1 MAEKSFTQVAVKN
14 NQVVGIII
22 GDLKDQK
29 SSFKNYIYYPV
40 IAWYVTCLLVSEEG
54 RNALSKYGID
64 INTINNTM
72 IDKLGVDFD
81 AELSLFMVAPEGQ
94 ELGIGSTLY
103 KYILNKLQKNIE
115 NFYLYTDTT
124 CNYGFYEYKGLDRVS
139 KKNVE
144 APINEEI
151 DFFIYAGE
159 IDKITI

>member
-103 KYILNKLQKNIE
+103 KYILNKLQK
-115 NFYLYTDTT
+115 
-124 CNYGFYEYKGLDRVS
+124 KH
-139 KKNVE
+139 
-144 APINEEI
+144 
-151 DFFIYAGE
+151 
-159 IDKITI
+159 

>member
-94 ELGIGSTLY
+94 ELGVGSTLY
-103 KYILNKLQKNIE
+103 KYILNKLQKEIYNCSASYGNNRSRCLCQPQCQRHNIR
-115 NFYLYTDTT
+115 NFT
-124 CNYGFYEYKGLDRVS
+124 YKR
-139 KKNVE
+139 
-144 APINEEI
+144 
-151 DFFIYAGE
+151 
-159 IDKITI
+159 

>member
-64 INTINNTM
+64 INTM

-94 ELGIGSTLY
+94 ELGVGSTLY
-103 KYILNKLQKNIE
+103 KYILNKLQKKTLKTFIFTQIPHVTMDFMNI
-115 NFYLYTDTT
+115 
-124 CNYGFYEYKGLDRVS
+124 KGWIVFL

>member
-1 MAEKSFTQVAVKN
+1 M
-14 NQVVGIII
+14 
-22 GDLKDQK
+22 
-29 SSFKNYIYYPV
+29 
-40 IAWYVTCLLVSEEG
+40 LVSEEG